1 MNNDNPLFLVRK
13 LLPTSGLI
21 RRTLMCSLVALL
33 PLSFAT
39 AQSSVWVATSG
50 DEKVYLGGTVH
61 LLRPADYPLPDPFE
75 VAYQDSDKLFFE
87 TDISGMND
95 FSVQARMMQE
105 LTYSDATT
113 LSSVLNAE
121 AYAALS
127 THVATVGLPL
137 QMMERFKPGLLIST
151 LQVIEFQKMG
161 FTPQG
166 VDAYFNTRAMGDGKP
181 VGQLE
186 SIDTQIGF
194 IANMGVGHESEF
206 VLLSIADLKEI
217 PATMD
222 QMVSAWRA
230 GDNAT
235 LADLFVD
242 DMKEGYPALYKEILV
257 DRNNNWMPLIENMFS
272 EEGTEFVLVG
282 AAHLVGDDGLLSL
295 LEKKGYEIA
304 RVQ

>member
-1 MNNDNPLFLVRK
+1 MNSNNPLLPVRALACRSSK
-13 LLPTSGLI
+13 LCS
-21 RRTLMCSLVALL
+21 TLLCSLLVLL
-33 PLSFAT
+33 PLSHAS

-50 DEKVYLGGTVH
+50 EEKVYLGGTVH
-61 LLRPADYPLPDPFE
+61 LLRPADYPLPPPFE
-75 VAYQDSDKLFFE
+75 TAYQDSDKLFFE
-87 TDISGMND
+87 TDLAGLSD
-95 FSVQARMMQE
+95 FSVQARMMQA
-105 LTYSDATT
+105 LTYSDDTT
-113 LSSVLNAE
+113 LRSVLNDE
-121 AYAALS
+121 AYSALS

-137 QMMERFKPGLLIST
+137 QMMEKFKPGMLIST

-186 SIDTQIGF
+186 EIDAQIGF
-194 IANMGVGHESEF
+194 IANMGIGHESEF
-206 VLLSIADLKEI
+206 VLLSIEDMKDI
-217 PATMD
+217 PTTMD

-235 LADLFVD
+235 LAELFVT
-242 DMKEGYPALYKEILV
+242 DMKEGYPALYKELLV
-257 DRNNNWMPLIENMFS
+257 DRNNNWMPLIENMFT

-282 AAHLVGDDGLLSL
+282 AAHLVGEDGLLSI
-295 LEKKGYEIA
+295 LEEKGYQIS